1 VRTLTPTAPCTIVCK
16 SLYRAEN
23 KPLSRLSIVC
33 KDDRMGADRLTGL
46 DASFLHMERAGA
58 HMHVATTIIFE
69 GPAPSHGEFRDHIG
83 SRLHLVPRFRQK
95 LRFVPLDQ
103 GRPVWVDDP
112 HLNLDYHV
120 RQTALPAPGSEEQ
133 LRNLAARIFSQQLDR
148 SKPLWELWLVEGLR
162 DGRFGIIGKSH
173 HALVDGVSGVDI
185 TTVLFDLDREPKG
198 VAATPPPWLARPEPS
213 DVKLLGD
220 AMKER
225 LTSPREIFRGLRA
238 VVRAP
243 QRVTRGFGATSKVL
257 GVGMSAPSTVFN
269 VEIGPHR
276 RFAITQA
283 QLADL
288 KRVKDEH
295 GGTVNDVIL
304 SIVAGGIGKYLRARG
319 HSTDGLELR
328 AMVPVSVR
336 ATEEHGALGNRISAM
351 MAPLPVWS
359 EDPVERLEVMTA
371 EMGDLKASGQAVG
384 AEILTRITDFAPS
397 TIASQ
402 AARLQPA
409 QRFFNLVVTNVPGP
423 QFPLYVLGRK
433 MESIFP
439 MVPLA
444 QRQALC
450 IGIISY
456 NGQVNFGLV
465 GDYDAMADLDSF
477 ALDLEAATEEV
488 VATAPVRK
496 KAARSRKKA
505 DEKTIEAAGKVAANG
520 AGPVTVEPGT

>member
-1 VRTLTPTAPCTIVCK
+1 
-16 SLYRAEN
+16 
-23 KPLSRLSIVC
+23 
-33 KDDRMGADRLTGL
+33 
-46 DASFLHMERAGA
+46 MERAGA
-58 HMHVATTIIFE
+58 HMHVASTSIFE
-69 GPAPSHGEFRDHIG
+69 GPAPTHAEFRDHIA

-95 LRFVPLDQ
+95 LRFVPFAQ

-148 SKPLWELWLVEGLR
+148 SKPLWELWLVEGLH
-162 DGRFGIIGKSH
+162 DDRFAIVGKSH

-185 TTVLFDLDREPKG
+185 TTVLFDLDAEPQG
-198 VAATPPPWLARPEPS
+198 SPASAPPWLARPEPT
-213 DVKLLGD
+213 DLNLVTD
-220 AMKER
+220 AVRER
-225 LTSPREIFRGLRA
+225 LTSPKEIARGVRAAFRGPRKVLEG
-238 VVRAP
+238 V
-243 QRVTRGFGATSKVL
+243 GATSKMI
-257 GVGMSAPSTVFN
+257 GAGMAAPSSVFN

-283 QLADL
+283 DLAAL
-288 KRVKDEH
+288 KRVKDAH

-304 SIVAGGIGKYLRARG
+304 SIVAGAIGKYLRARG
-319 HSTDGLELR
+319 HETEGLELR

-336 ATEEHGALGNRISAM
+336 AEEEHGALGNRISAM

-359 EDPVERLEVMTA
+359 EDPVERLHVVSG
-371 EMGDLKASGQAVG
+371 EMGDLKNSGQAVG
-384 AEILTRITDFAPS
+384 AEILTKLTDFAPS
-397 TIASQ
+397 TIVAQ

-444 QRQALC
+444 RRQALC
-450 IGIISY
+450 VGIMSY
-456 NGQVNFGLV
+456 NGQINFGLI

-477 ALDLEAATEEV
+477 GLDLEAATAETI
-488 VATAPVRK
+488 ATAPTKPKRA
-496 KAARSRKKA
+496 KAKPRAKA
-505 DEKTIEAAGKVAANG
+505 SASANG
-520 AGPVTVEPGT
+520 SGPVASESRS

>member
-1 VRTLTPTAPCTIVCK
+1 VA
-16 SLYRAEN
+16 S
-23 KPLSRLSIVC
+23 
-33 KDDRMGADRLTGL
+33 DRLTGL

-58 HMHVATTIIFE
+58 HMHVASTSIFE
-69 GPAPSHGEFRDHIG
+69 GEAPTHQEFRDHIG

-162 DGRFGIIGKSH
+162 DNRFAIVGKSH
-173 HALVDGVSGVDI
+173 HALVDGISGVDI
-185 TTVLFDLDREPKG
+185 TTVLFDLDPEPQG
-198 VAATPPPWLARPEPS
+198 APASAPPWLARPEPT

-220 AMKER
+220 AIKER
-225 LTSPREIFRGLRA
+225 LTSPAEIVRGVRHVLRGPRQ
-238 VVRAP
+238 VLRSIG
-243 QRVTRGFGATSKVL
+243 QTSKML
-257 GVGMSAPSTVFN
+257 GAGMSAPGTVFN

-283 QLADL
+283 DLAEL
-288 KRVKDEH
+288 KRVKDAH

-304 SIVAGGIGKYLRARG
+304 SIVTGGIGKYLRARG
-319 HSTDGLELR
+319 HDTEGLEMR
-328 AMVPVSVR
+328 ALVPVSVR
-336 ATEEHGALGNRISAM
+336 ATEDRGALGNRISAM
-351 MAPLPVWS
+351 MAPLPVWC
-359 EDPVERLEVMTA
+359 EDPVERLHIVTA
-371 EMGDLKASGQAVG
+371 SMGDLKSSGQAVG
-384 AEILTRITDFAPS
+384 AEILTRITDFAPI

-423 QFPLYVLGRK
+423 QFPLYVLGRR

-444 QRQALC
+444 RRQALC
-450 IGIISY
+450 VGIMSY

-477 ALDLEAATEEV
+477 ALDLEAATAET
-488 VATAPVRK
+488 VATVPK
-496 KAARSRKKA
+496 KRARSRPRAAKA
-505 DEKTIEAAGKVAANG
+505 PSTNGSAPVASE
-520 AGPVTVEPGT
+520 TRR